1 MNEDG
6 YNIASVDTGLA
17 ELQKLLPAGR
27 LELLRETLEAARRK
41 LHEPMQLAIVG
52 KISSSKS
59 TLVNA
64 ILGKEEVMSTGQMEV
79 TYNVGWLKYGSP
91 QNDIIIH
98 HKDDTPDLYKS
109 PQDFHDWSVDCEG
122 KKELIDNVS
131 YIELF
136 DDAEILRD
144 INIID
149 TPGLDAVRGQDS
161 QNTLDF
167 LKKVRPDAVIMLFT
181 HSVAESILDVIRDF
195 NSGGNFNPLNAIGV
209 LSKIDV
215 LWMEDCEREQT
226 ALQIGKRIAGN
237 KMKNLPMLRKSLFN
251 IYPVSSLL
259 FLKASS
265 LEEEDLRLVER
276 LNGSEESQLACAM
289 LTANDFIDPDYG
301 LNINIHERQYLLK
314 QLDLYGICLLS
325 DLLKENPDVT
335 LGEARE
341 RLLAESGAKEFMTI
355 LHNHFGSRSKLIK
368 MESIFQSLQ
377 QAITFERVTIFEDW
391 ESCRLLDR
399 MEQRIA
405 DLFASLVHEHE
416 EYELLNRIYCNEIA
430 LDDIVAN
437 EIKRVCGE
445 YGYSAPERLGMDP
458 KQVFVS
464 EMQERALE
472 REKYW
477 RRMMNEEF
485 DPDEKEWMRI
495 LLQSYVLLRHHI
507 QTAVYQYE
515 QACAFLFN
523 ENK

>member
-1 MNEDG
+1 MNENG
-6 YNIASVDTGLA
+6 YNMASVDAGLA
-17 ELQKLLPAGR
+17 ELQKLLPVGKM
-27 LELLRETLEAARRK
+27 ELLRETLAASRQK
-41 LHEPMQLAIVG
+41 LNEPMQLAIVG

-98 HKDDTPDLYKS
+98 HKDGTPDLHKS
-109 PQDFHDWSVDCEG
+109 PQDFHDWTVDNEG
-122 KKELIDNVS
+122 KKELINNVS
-131 YIELF
+131 YIETF

-167 LKKVRPDAVIMLFT
+167 LKNVRPDAVIMLFT
-181 HSVAESILDVIRDF
+181 HSVAESILDVVRDF

-215 LWMEDCEREQT
+215 LWMEDNEREQT
-226 ALQIGKRIAGN
+226 ALQIGQRIAGN

-251 IYPVSSLL
+251 IYPISSLL

-265 LEEEDLRLVER
+265 LKEEDLRLIGR
-276 LNGSEESQLACAM
+276 LNGSDEDMLVCAM
-289 LTANDFIDPDYG
+289 LTANDFIDPDYE
-301 LNINIHERQYLLK
+301 LAISVDERRHLLK
-314 QLDLYGICLLS
+314 QLDLYGIYLLS
-325 DLLKENPDVT
+325 ELLKKKPEAT

-341 RLLAESGAKEFMTI
+341 LLFAESGAKEFMTI

-368 MESIFQSLQ
+368 MESIYQRLQ
-377 QAITFERVTIFEDW
+377 RALATERASAFRDTEAV
-391 ESCRLLDR
+391 RLLDR

-405 DLFASLVHEHE
+405 DLFSSLVHEHN
-416 EYELLNRIYCNEIA
+416 EYELLNRIYCNEID
-430 LDDIVAN
+430 LDEDVAD
-437 EIKRVCGE
+437 EFQRLCGE
-445 YGYSAPERLGMDP
+445 HGGSAPERLGLDP
-458 KQVFVS
+458 KHATVS
-464 EMQERALE
+464 EMKERAFE

-477 RRMMNEEF
+477 RRAINEEF
-485 DPDEKEWMRI
+485 DPDEKEWMRTV
-495 LLQSYVLLRHHI
+495 LQSYTLLRHKI
-507 QTAVYQYE
+507 QTAAYQYE
-515 QACAFLFN
+515 QSRAFLFN
-523 ENK
+523 EN